1 MVLGRQGIYLLIS
14 NRGRHSESG
23 GNTGKGAPVNP
34 NGGANLGCEAHRQHG
49 WYEQISK
56 FKSASSGAVILA
68 GTCGSVYSANDGR
81 HLLCVSELSNSKKL
95 NVSNSFNPAS
105 MSICSAA
112 LVES

>member
-68 GTCGSVYSANDGR
+68 GTCTADPSTLPMMGGIC
-81 HLLCVSELSNSKKL
+81 CVFQSCQTVRS
-95 NVSNSFNPAS
+95 
-105 MSICSAA
+105 
-112 LVES
+112 